1 MYIHVIA
8 ILSIHFFQVY
18 GAGGFS
24 GLWKQLFKKD
34 VTGDLEYNLKSN
46 DSHRIR
52 WDEGDWTDDSDQM
65 LLILITL
72 VEKNGQVTF
81 RGN

>member
-18 GAGGFS
+18 GAVG
-24 GLWKQLFKKD
+24 KHLFKKD
-34 VTGDLEYNLKSN
+34 VNLEYNLKSN